1 MSAANRNNNKTL
13 SRPRRKLPQRKLFV
27 IVGEGELTEQEYI
40 GLFSASGTYTIAYTP
55 PRGHHGGDAKSL
67 VKEMRRQ
74 KGNHAQSTK
83 PAPTEYWIIADAEE
97 ENKNHNLQPLFDWVQ
112 EDENNHLAIT
122 YPQFENW
129 LLLHYQPNMGSTN
142 PVRDLAK
149 HIPGYGKHKKSIGKY
164 VTDEQIRIALQ
175 NAKSAGV
182 EVTDRPSSMTEIAQ
196 GRAYYT
202 SVPCLVRRLI

>member
-1 MSAANRNNNKTL
+1 MSAAKRNKTTL
-13 SRPRRKLPQRKLFV
+13 GRPRRKLPQRKLFV

-40 GLFSASGTYTIAYTP
+40 ALFSSDAYNIAYVP
-55 PRGHHGGDAKSL
+55 PRRHHGGDAKSL
-67 VKEMRRQ
+67 VKKMREQRG
-74 KGNHAQSTK
+74 KHTQSTK
-83 PAPTEYWIIADAEE
+83 AAPTEYWIIADVEE
-97 ENKNHNLQPLFDWVQ
+97 EGKNHNLQPLFDWVQ

-129 LLLHYQPNMGSTN
+129 LLLHYQPNMGSIN

-149 HIPGYGKHKKSIGKY
+149 HITGYSKHKKSIGKCI
-164 VTDEQIRIALQ
+164 TNKQIRDALQ
-175 NAKSAGV
+175 NARSAGV

-202 SVPCLVRRLI
+202 SMPCLVRRLI

>member
-1 MSAANRNNNKTL
+1 MSAAKRNKRTL
-13 SRPRRKLPQRKLFV
+13 GRPRRKLPQRKLFV
-27 IVGEGELTEQEYI
+27 IVGEGELTEQEYM
-40 GLFSASGTYTIAYTP
+40 GLFPTVKYTIAYTS

-67 VKEMRRQ
+67 VQEMRKQ
-74 KGNHAQSTK
+74 KGSHAPSTK
-83 PAPTEYWIIADAEE
+83 AAPTEYWIIADAEE
-97 ENKNHNLQPLFDWVQ
+97 ERKKHNLQPLFDWVQ

-129 LLLHYQPNMGSTN
+129 LLLHYQPSMGSTT

-149 HIPGYGKHKKSIGKY
+149 HIPGYSKHKKSIGKY
-164 VTDEQIRIALQ
+164 ITEEQIRIALQ

-182 EVTDRPSSMTEIAQ
+182 EVTDRPSSMIEMQ